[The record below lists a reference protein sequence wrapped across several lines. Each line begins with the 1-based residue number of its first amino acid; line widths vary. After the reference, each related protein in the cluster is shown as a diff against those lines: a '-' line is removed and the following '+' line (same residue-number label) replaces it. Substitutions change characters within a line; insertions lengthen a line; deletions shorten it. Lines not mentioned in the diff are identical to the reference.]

1 MMDRREC
8 LAEYGSDY
16 MIKKQVNEG
25 NLFCVGKAVYST
37 EKDVPY
43 VAVLAFKYPNA
54 VVTMHTAFYLHG
66 LTDVIPDEY
75 DFATDRDAAKIH
87 EKNVKQYF
95 IPGYYFQQ
103 GVEKMKVKGYP
114 ISIYSKERML
124 IELLR
129 YKSKLPFDYYK
140 EVLLNYRKIMPKLNV
155 QEIQDLALE
164 SPKSGRVMETLQMEV
179 L

>member
-1 MMDRREC
+1 MDRREF

-16 MIKKQVNEG
+16 MIIKQVNEG

-87 EKNVKQYF
+87 EKNVKQY
-95 IPGYYFQQ
+95 
-103 GVEKMKVKGYP
+103 
-114 ISIYSKERML
+114 YSNHHL
-124 IELLR
+124 FA
-129 YKSKLPFDYYK
+129 LPFLSDEEQYFH
-140 EVLLNYRKIMPKLNV
+140 
-155 QEIQDLALE
+155 
-164 SPKSGRVMETLQMEV
+164 
-179 L
+179 